1 MNFQNY
7 QEASWGGEFGD
18 AYRER
23 NNFSVNELND
33 LYRTRHGV
41 SRTDLNHA
49 FLSGIVPQDASILE
63 VGCNIGN
70 QLLVLQTMGYTNL
83 SGIELNA
90 ESAQLA
96 RERTGCPIIQGS
108 ATNLPFKNKS
118 FDLVFTSGVLIH
130 INPSEQVTAMSE
142 IARVSKKW
150 IWLLEY
156 YSENLTEVE
165 YRGKESLLWKNNFA
179 KLYETF
185 TGAMLKD
192 EILLENIGSDNL
204 DQMALLEVA
213 E

>member
-1 MNFQNY
+1 
-7 QEASWGGEFGD
+7 
-18 AYRER
+18 
-23 NNFSVNELND
+23 
-33 LYRTRHGV
+33 
-41 SRTDLNHA
+41 
-49 FLSGIVPQDASILE
+49 LE